1 MQSQLDSARRCRSNA
16 EDICLIAKFLD
27 GSESAFEEL
36 FRKYQGRLLSI
47 CRHFLC
53 NDTDA
58 EDAVQD
64 AFLSIYHGL
73 ARFRGDSSFYTW
85 AYGIAVRSCISHRR
99 RHRPATEPLD
109 DVPEAADCRVG
120 DDIDRIIVQQAV
132 SKMPEQYRIVLIL
145 KYYEQLSME
154 EIAAILGCSADRI
167 KMRLHRA
174 RNALRGVLDL
184 DMGGDRR

>member
-1 MQSQLDSARRCRSNA
+1 MQSQLDSARRARSNS

-36 FRKYQGRLLSI
+36 FRKYQSRLLAM
-47 CRHFLC
+47 CRHFLG
-53 NDTDA
+53 NDADA

-73 ARFRGDSSFYTW
+73 ARFRGDSGFYTW
-85 AYGIAVRSCISHRR
+85 AYGIAVRTCLSQRR
-99 RHRPATEPLD
+99 RRQNESLD
-109 DVPEAADCRVG
+109 DMPEPADQG
-120 DDIDRIIVQQAV
+120 GADIDAIVIRQAV
-132 SKMPEQYRIVLIL
+132 SKLPDQHRIVLIL

-154 EIAAILGCSADRI
+154 EIAQVLGCSADRI

-174 RNALRGVLDL
+174 RNVLRGALDL
-184 DMGGDRR
+184 EMGGDR

>member
-1 MQSQLDSARRCRSNA
+1 MQQQLDSARKARSNS

-36 FRKYQGRLLSI
+36 FRKYQRRLFSL
-47 CRHFLC
+47 CRHFLG
-53 NDTDA
+53 NDADA

-73 ARFRGDSSFYTW
+73 SRFRGDSGFYTW
-85 AYGIAVRSCISHRR
+85 AYGITVRSCISHRR
-99 RHRPATEPLD
+99 KQRRPTESLD
-109 DVPEAADCRVG
+109 DMPEPVDRANHDE
-120 DDIDRIIVQQAV
+120 IDAIVIRQAV
-132 SKMPEQYRIVLIL
+132 SKLPDQHRIVLIL

-154 EIAAILGCSADRI
+154 EIAQVLGCSADRI

-174 RNALRGVLDL
+174 RNALRGVLDPE
-184 DMGGDRR
+184 MGGDR

>member
-1 MQSQLDSARRCRSNA
+1 MQQQLDSARRARSNS

-36 FRKYQGRLLSI
+36 FGKYQRRLFSL
-47 CRHFLC
+47 CRHFLG

-73 ARFRGDSSFYTW
+73 ARFRGDSGFYTW
-85 AYGIAVRSCISHRR
+85 AYGITVRSCISLRRKHRR
-99 RHRPATEPLD
+99 KTESLD
-109 DVPEAADCRVG
+109 EMPEPVDQGGA
-120 DDIDRIIVQQAV
+120 DIDAIVVRQAV
-132 SKMPEQYRIVLIL
+132 SKLPDQHRVVLIL

-154 EIAAILGCSADRI
+154 EIAQVLGCSADRI

-174 RNALRGVLDL
+174 RNTLRGELDL
-184 DMGGDRR
+184 EMGGDR

>member
-1 MQSQLDSARRCRSNA
+1 MQSQLDSARRARSNS

-36 FRKYQGRLLSI
+36 FRKYQSRLFSI
-47 CRHFLC
+47 CRHFLG
-53 NDTDA
+53 NESDA

-64 AFLSIYHGL
+64 AFLSIYYGL
-73 ARFRGDSSFYTW
+73 KRFRGDSSFYTW
-85 AYGIAVRSCISHRR
+85 AYGITVRSCVSHRR
-99 RHRPATEPLD
+99 KHRRVTEQLGEMAECAD
-109 DVPEAADCRVG
+109 DRGTAD
-120 DDIDRIIVQQAV
+120 IERIVIRQAV
-132 SKMPEQYRIVLIL
+132 SKLPDQHRMVLIL

-154 EIAAILGCSADRI
+154 EMSPILGCSADQI

-184 DMGGDRR
+184 DMGGEPK

>member
-1 MQSQLDSARRCRSNA
+1 MQSQLDSARKARSNS

-36 FRKYQGRLLSI
+36 FRKYQRRLFSL
-47 CRHFLC
+47 CRHFLG

-73 ARFRGDSSFYTW
+73 ARFRGDSGFYTW
-85 AYGIAVRSCISHRR
+85 AYGITVRTCLSQRR
-99 RHRPATEPLD
+99 RRRTESLD
-109 DVPEAADCRVG
+109 DMPEPAEQGGAY
-120 DDIDRIIVQQAV
+120 IDAVMIRQAV
-132 SKMPEQYRIVLIL
+132 SKLPDQHRIVLIL
-145 KYYEQLSME
+145 KYYEQLSMA
-154 EIAAILGCSADRI
+154 EIAQVLGCSADQI

-174 RNALRGVLDL
+174 RNVLRGVLDL
-184 DMGGDRR
+184 EMGGDR

>member
-1 MQSQLDSARRCRSNA
+1 MQQQLDSARKSRSNS

-36 FRKYQGRLLSI
+36 FRKYQSRLFST

-58 EDAVQD
+58 EDAAQD

-73 ARFRGDSSFYTW
+73 AHFRGDSSFYTW
-85 AYGIAVRSCISHRR
+85 AYGITARSCFTHRR
-99 RHRPATEPLD
+99 KHGRSTEQLD
-109 DVPEAADCRVG
+109 QMPECADDCETAG
-120 DDIDRIIVQQAV
+120 IDRIVIRQAV
-132 SKMPEQYRIVLIL
+132 AKLPDQYRIVLIL

-154 EIAAILGCSADRI
+154 EMAAILGCSADQI

-174 RNALRGVLDL
+174 RNALRGILNL
-184 DMGGDRR
+184 DMGGDR